1 MKISIYQLKPQ
12 FQRIL
17 APLLRV
23 LIHMRISPNQVTLFS
38 MGLCLLLGLALTLHP
53 QNSYLWLAFP
63 LFMLLRMML
72 NAIDG
77 MLATASQQKTPLGAL
92 LNEICDQVSDI
103 ALYLPFALLANIYT
117 PLIVLVVIVAVLAE
131 FAGVIALQIGVA
143 RRFDGPMG
151 KSDRAFAFGL
161 LAILVALDLSPIWLN
176 GLLCLLLLLLLAT
189 IVNRLQQALRQG
201 RTSPPIQ

>member
-12 FQRIL
+12 FQRML
-17 APLLRV
+17 APLLQG
-23 LIHMRISPNQVTLFS
+23 LIRMRISPNQVTLFS
-38 MGLCLLLGLALTLHP
+38 MGLCLLLGIALTLQP
-53 QNSYLWLAFP
+53 QNIYLWLAFP

-117 PLIVLVVIVAVLAE
+117 PLLVLVVIVAVLAE
-131 FAGVIALQIGVA
+131 FAGV
-143 RRFDGPMG
+143 
-151 KSDRAFAFGL
+151 
-161 LAILVALDLSPIWLN
+161 VAL
-176 GLLCLLLLLLLAT
+176 
-189 IVNRLQQALRQG
+189 
-201 RTSPPIQ
+201 